1 MIELRF
7 DNRKGRIFRLVDM
20 DFFQN
25 GGIPDEHPPEMVRA
39 PLDKVVL
46 DTKMLEFG
54 SPKELLALAL
64 DPPDLKNIYK

>member
-1 MIELRF
+1 
-7 DNRKGRIFRLVDM
+7 M